1 MGSIILHV
9 QQLCFLCSHGNFSV
23 SLRKCRFGGRKH
35 SSRQLPEYPCALQTA
50 PGFRQFYSGR
60 RARALKHPLGC
71 PAWAGDRGCSAA
83 GTFTLLPPD
92 AAPAPTTGGG
102 CLAGTGRAKTRR
114 LLPRR
119 GGRGGRRSRR
129 RSRRSGRA
137 VLRRARRL
145 GPAPAVWGPPLRP
158 ARPPGPRLPGAAPC
172 ARAGSAQPRRSPAGR
187 RKRRAGREAE
197 AGGGGGSWLGGRAGG
212 RDVRAASAPRGGGSG
227 GRGGEAPPAPP
238 AAAAA
243 PAPCRGRGG
252 GSSGSA
258 PPPRGRVLWPL
269 GGAQRAPRL
278 GGQRNSCS
286 SSSPAAVGTGQ

>member
-83 GTFTLLPPD
+83 GTFTLPPPD

-102 CLAGTGRAKTRR
+102 RLAGTGRAKTRR

-119 GGRGGRRSRR
+119 SGRGGRRSRR
-129 RSRRSGRA
+129 RSRRSGQGGAAPSAAARA
-137 VLRRARRL
+137 RPRRL
-145 GPAPAVWGPPLRP
+145 GAAAPPRSP
-158 ARPPGPRLPGAAPC
+158 ARPAA
-172 ARAGSAQPRRSPAGR
+172 AGSGSMRSCRQCAAAAEPSREEEAARGEGGRGR
-187 RKRRAGREAE
+187 RRWRLMARRTGGRPRRAGR
-197 AGGGGGSWLGGRAGG
+197 
-212 RDVRAASAPRGGGSG
+212 
-227 GRGGEAPPAPP
+227 
-238 AAAAA
+238 
-243 PAPCRGRGG
+243 
-252 GSSGSA
+252 
-258 PPPRGRVLWPL
+258 
-269 GGAQRAPRL
+269 
-278 GGQRNSCS
+278 
-286 SSSPAAVGTGQ
+286 